1 MSAAF
6 DALHPALRYHM
17 VSTLGWTDL
26 RPAQAEAVG
35 PVMAGEDALLLAPTA
50 GGKTE
55 AAVFPLI
62 SRIALAG
69 GLGLSAVYVCPLK
82 ALLNNLA
89 PRLERY
95 AGFVG
100 LRVGLWH
107 GDVGEPA
114 RRRMLRDPP
123 EILLTTP
130 ESLEALLISARL
142 DHEGLLSG
150 VRSVVVDE
158 LHAFA
163 GDDRGWHLLFLL
175 SRLERLTGRQIQR
188 IGLTATVGN
197 PAELLAWLTLGRGG
211 RVLGPTRPVADGEVT
226 ADHVGSVRNAVTVIA
241 RLHRGE
247 RRLVFANSRTRV
259 EEIAAG
265 LRAMDVRTFV
275 SHASLSLDDRRQAEA
290 AFVAEPDCVIVATS
304 TLELGLDVG
313 DLDRVIQVGA
323 PPSVASFLQRM
334 GRTGRRSGTM
344 RNCLFLATDDDEL
357 LTCLALATL
366 WREGVVE
373 AIRAP
378 PRPSHIFAQQVMAL
392 VLQEKGIVQADIDLW
407 LGAAMDA
414 VPAADRQ
421 DVLAHMLANG
431 ILAEDMGILG
441 LGPVGER
448 EFGRRHF
455 GDLVAAFS
463 QPLLL
468 AVRHGPLDLGS
479 VHPAS
484 VALGGD
490 GEPAVISLGGRSWKV
505 TDVDWRRRTVS
516 VLPTEG
522 GGRSR
527 WLGAGR
533 PMSSV
538 VANAVERVVT
548 GTLPG
553 CRLSRRA
560 ATALEQIRTRLAFV
574 DGGALALVAD
584 GEGRVVL
591 WGFAGGAAM
600 ASIAAGLSG
609 LGLRTAGF
617 DDFTVT
623 VQTRDPSALTSAINA
638 IEPNTV
644 HPRLPD
650 HIEEALKF
658 GLCLP
663 KPIACAI
670 LAGRTSDP
678 AAVAAVCQRPR
689 RFVSCAIETLR
700 SKGIEQSAQQ
710 KHRSFN
716 RTHSLPL

>member
-6 DALHPALRYHM
+6 DALHPALRYHI
-17 VSTLGWTDL
+17 VSTLGWPDL
-26 RPAQAEAVG
+26 RPTQADAVG
-35 PVMAGEDALLLAPTA
+35 PVMAGEDVLLLAPTA

-55 AAVFPLI
+55 AAAFPLI
-62 SRIALAG
+62 SRIATEG
-69 GLGLSAVYVCPLK
+69 GRGLSAVYVCPLK

-95 AGFVG
+95 ASFVG

-130 ESLEALLISARL
+130 ESLEAMLISARL
-142 DHEGLLSG
+142 DHVDLLG
-150 VRSVVVDE
+150 GIRSVVVDE

-197 PAELLAWLTLGRGG
+197 PSELLDWLTLGRGG
-211 RVLGPTRPVADGEVT
+211 RVLGPTCPVADGEVT

-247 RRLVFANSRTRV
+247 RRLVFVDSRTRV

-265 LRAMDVRTFV
+265 LRAAGVRTFV
-275 SHASLSLDDRRQAEA
+275 SHASLSLDERRQAEA

-313 DLDRVIQVGA
+313 DLDRVIQIGA

-334 GRTGRRSGTM
+334 GRTGRRSGTT
-344 RNCLFLATDDDEL
+344 RNCLFLAIDNEEL
-357 LTCLALATL
+357 LACLALATL

-373 AIRAP
+373 AIAAP

-392 VLQEKGIVQADIDLW
+392 VLQEKGVARADIGRW
-407 LGAAMDA
+407 LGAAADA
-414 VPAADRQ
+414 VPEADRQ
-421 DVLAHMLANG
+421 EVLAHMLANG
-431 ILAEDMGILG
+431 ILAEDIGILG
-441 LGPVGER
+441 LGSVGER

-468 AVRHGPLDLGS
+468 AVRHGPLELGS

-484 VALGGD
+484 IAPGHGG
-490 GEPAVISLGGRSWKV
+490 GPAVISLGGRSWKV
-505 TDVDWRRRTVS
+505 TDVDWRRRIIS
-516 VLPTEG
+516 VLPTER

-527 WLGAGR
+527 WLGSGR

-538 VANAVERVVT
+538 VANAVERVVA
-548 GTLPG
+548 GTIPG

-560 ATALEQIRTRLAFV
+560 EAALEEIRARLEFV
-574 DGGALALVAD
+574 DADALPLVAD

-600 ASIAAGLSG
+600 ASIAAGLGG
-609 LGLRTAGF
+609 LGLTVSAF

-623 VQTRDPSALTSAINA
+623 VKIRDPSGLVSAIDA
-638 IEPNTV
+638 IDADAV
-644 HPRLPD
+644 HPRLPEN
-650 HIEEALKF
+650 IEEALKF

-663 KPIACAI
+663 EVIARAV
-670 LAGRTSDP
+670 LEGRTSDP
-678 AAVAAVCQRPR
+678 AAVAAIRGRLR
-689 RFVSCAIETLR
+689 RLIHLGYPEATPGS
-700 SKGIEQSAQQ
+700 SA
-710 KHRSFN
+710 RRDPNGS
-716 RTHSLPL
+716 